1 MTSVKVSPLNK
12 IAYGIG
18 SVAFGIFG
26 AGFDY
31 FFLLFYSQ
39 VLGVDA
45 YLVGL
50 ALLIALVVD
59 AFSDPLIGY
68 FSDNTHHRWGRRHP
82 FMYASFVPLSLCFFL
97 LFFPLV
103 SSQFGLAVWLLVFTN
118 LSRTMLSL
126 YHVPHLAL
134 GAEITEDINDRSALV
149 AYRQFFGNIGYLFG
163 LMVFFWIVSPYFG
176 GSETSGR
183 FVREAYIPWAFLVA
197 VFMSATIFWSAWGTR
212 SVIPG
217 LKKITEKSRVSI
229 VGLFRQLF
237 TDFKDVIRSKNFR
250 FLFSGVFVVYI
261 MVGVTSALDLY
272 MFTYFWELDETVIVP
287 VLLAYAVG
295 NALGTFV
302 SVPLFAALGKKT
314 CLIIGGLAY
323 AFFQNVPV
331 ILRLL
336 DYFPENGSTLLVP
349 ALILIKVI
357 QGFATAQANVGY
369 GSMMA
374 DVCDEHE
381 YNTGRRQE
389 GGFFAAVAFS
399 AKATSGFGTVI
410 AGFVLWIIDWPV
422 GANIQSAADLEPQV
436 LVNMAIFYGPV
447 VAALGFISVLFYFGY
462 KLTPEMHKKMLEEL
476 SERRKVSGAN

>member
-1 MTSVKVSPLNK
+1 MIDGKLSFSTKF
-12 IAYGIG
+12 
-18 SVAFGIFG
+18 AFGVG
-26 AGFDY
+26 QAGEGMFNSGLA
-31 FFLLFYSQ
+31 FFLLFYYSQ
-39 VLGVDA
+39 ILELNPAFAGIA
-45 YLVGL
+45 IG
-50 ALLIALVVD
+50 AALVLD
-59 AFSDPLIGY
+59 GASDVIAGSL
-68 FSDNTHHRWGRRHP
+68 SDNWRSEQGRRHP
-82 FMYASFVPLSLCFFL
+82 FMYASFLPLSLCFFM

-103 SSQFGLAVWLLVFTN
+103 SSQLGLAAWLLVFTN

-134 GAEITEDINDRSALV
+134 GAEITEDFDDRSSLV

-163 LMVFFWIVSPYFG
+163 LIIFFWIVSPYFG
-176 GSETSGR
+176 GSTTSGR
-183 FVREAYIPWAFLVA
+183 FVQEAYIPWAFLVA
-197 VFMSATIFWSAWGTR
+197 VFMGSTIFLSAWGTR

-217 LKKITEKSRVSI
+217 LKKITGKSRVSI
-229 VGLFRQLF
+229 VGVFRQLVR
-237 TDFKDVIRSKNFR
+237 DFRDVIRNKNFR
-250 FLFSGVFVVYI
+250 FLFTGVLVVFI
-261 MVGVTSALDLY
+261 MVGVTTALDIY
-272 MFTYFWELDETVIVP
+272 MFTYFWELDETIIVP
-287 VLLAYAVG
+287 VLLAYAIG

-331 ILRLL
+331 ALRLL
-336 DYFPENGSTLLVP
+336 DYFPENGDPLLVP

-389 GGFFAAVAFS
+389 GSFFAAVAFS

-410 AGFVLWIIDWPV
+410 AGFVLWAIEWPV

-436 LVNMAIFYGPV
+436 LLNMAIFYGPV
-447 VAALGFISVLFYFGY
+447 VAVLGFISVLFYFGY
-462 KLTPEMHKKMLEEL
+462 KLTPEMHKKILEEL
-476 SERRKVSGAN
+476 SERRKISGAN

>member
-1 MTSVKVSPLNK
+1 MVEGKLKFSTKF
-12 IAYGIG
+12 
-18 SVAFGIFG
+18 AFGVG
-26 AGFDY
+26 QAGEGLFTSGLS
-31 FFLLFYSQ
+31 FFLLFYYSQ
-39 VLGVDA
+39 ILELNPAFAGIA
-45 YLVGL
+45 IG
-50 ALLIALVVD
+50 AALVLD
-59 AFSDPLIGY
+59 GASDVIAGSL
-68 FSDNTHHRWGRRHP
+68 SDNWKSDQGRRHP
-82 FMYASFVPLSLCFFL
+82 FMYASFIPLSVCFFM

-103 SSQFGLAVWLLVFTN
+103 SSQLGLAVWLLVFTN

-134 GAEITEDINDRSALV
+134 GAEITEDIDDRSALV

-183 FVREAYIPWAFLVA
+183 FVQEAYVPWALLVA
-197 VFMSATIFWSAWGTR
+197 VFMATTIFWSAWGTR

-272 MFTYFWELDETVIVP
+272 MFTYFWELDETIIVP

-331 ILRLL
+331 ALRLL
-336 DYFPENGSTLLVP
+336 DYFPENGDPLLVP
-349 ALILIKVI
+349 TLILIKLI

-410 AGFVLWIIDWPV
+410 AGFVLWLISWPV

-436 LVNMAIFYGPV
+436 LFNMAIFYGPV

-476 SERRKVSGAN
+476 TERRKASRAS